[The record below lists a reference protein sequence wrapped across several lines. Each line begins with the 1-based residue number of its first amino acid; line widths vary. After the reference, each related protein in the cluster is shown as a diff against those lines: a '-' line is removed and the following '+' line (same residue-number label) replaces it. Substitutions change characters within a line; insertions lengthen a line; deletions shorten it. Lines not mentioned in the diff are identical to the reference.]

1 MKSVSILAGIV
12 LAAGKGT
19 RMKSDQPKALFP
31 IIGLPMAEWVGR
43 AMREAGIEKPIVVI
57 GHQADLVRERLSE
70 SYGYALQAEQ
80 HGTGHAVSMARE
92 ALDGYDGPV
101 LIAPGDAP
109 LLDGEA
115 LQALAQHHAKTGAVA
130 TLATTTPA
138 DPTGYGRIV
147 RCSTGGVSRIVE
159 ERDASDDE
167 RRIGEVNAGIY
178 CFDCQALFEALPRLG
193 SANAQ
198 GEFYLTDVIALL
210 ADAGRVE
217 TLSLPEEAVAGVND
231 RWQLAEAEATLRR
244 RILRRHA
251 LAGVTIVD
259 PGTTIVGPDVRI
271 GGDVEILPNT
281 IVLGETVIESGA
293 IIGPGS
299 VVKDSQI
306 GTNCE
311 VLMSH
316 LARAVMK
323 EGSKCGP
330 FANLR
335 PGAVIGEGAKV
346 GNFVEI
352 KKSSLGAGASVAHL
366 TYLGDATV
374 GEGTNVG
381 AGTITCNYDGF
392 DKSPTKIGAN
402 AFIGSN
408 STLVAPVTIGDG
420 AIIGAGSV
428 ITTDVPG
435 DALGLGRS
443 RQENKEQWAPQW
455 RERKRRPR

>member
-1 MKSVSILAGIV
+1 MNSVSSLAGIV

-19 RMKSDQPKALFP
+19 RMKSDQPKALFCL
-31 IIGLPMAEWVGR
+31 IGLPMAEWVGR
-43 AMREAGIEKPIVVI
+43 AMRDAGIEKPIVVI
-57 GHQADLVRERLSE
+57 GHMADLVRERLGE
-70 SYGYALQAEQ
+70 SYGYVLQAEQ
-80 HGTGHAVSMARE
+80 RGTGHAVSMAYE
-92 ALDGYDGPV
+92 ALEAYDGPV
-101 LIAPGDAP
+101 LVAPGDAP
-109 LLDGEA
+109 LLDGET
-115 LQALAQHHAKTGAVA
+115 LQSLAQHHAKTGAVA
-130 TLATTTPA
+130 TLATTSPA

-159 ERDASDDE
+159 ERDASEEE
-167 RRIGEVNAGIY
+167 RRIREVNAGIY
-178 CFDCQALFEALPRLG
+178 CFDCRALFDALPRL
-193 SANAQ
+193 SNANAQ
-198 GEFYLTDVIALL
+198 GEFYLTDIIAHL
-210 ADAGRVE
+210 ADVGRVE
-217 TLSLPEEAVAGVND
+217 TVALPEEAVAGVND
-231 RWQLAEAEATLRR
+231 RWQLAEAEAVVRR

-259 PGTTIVGPDVRI
+259 PTTTIVGPDVRI
-271 GGDVEILPNT
+271 EADVEIRPNT
-281 IVLGETVIESGA
+281 IIMGHSEIETGA
-293 IIGPGS
+293 VVGPSS
-299 VVKDSQI
+299 VVKDSKI
-306 GTNCE
+306 GRHCE
-311 VLMSH
+311 VFMSH
-316 LARAVMK
+316 VAGAAMK

-352 KKSSLGAGASVAHL
+352 KKSTLGAGASVAHL

-392 DKSPTKIGAN
+392 DKYPTQIGAN